1 MNNPNQLATGTLDT
15 LEKGNTLLVSA
26 RKINGGKIQLEFA
39 EVVSTSDKGVN
50 LLAMLNKSDDRFSS
64 NARRAWMSAE
74 PTDAEEYFGI
84 NFGANA
90 GWYINEKREM
100 LELNVL
106 NPMINNMRVRILV
119 NETTEPT
126 EYQAANLERAAK
138 RKGKDGDY
146 ITHDGDYI
154 FSNTEVTLTNKDTSD
169 MHVFLSPDSTSLT
182 ANVKA
187 ETFTSMDELI

>member
-74 PTDAEEYFGI
+74 PTDAEE
-84 NFGANA
+84 
-90 GWYINEKREM
+90 
-100 LELNVL
+100 
-106 NPMINNMRVRILV
+106 
-119 NETTEPT
+119 
-126 EYQAANLERAAK
+126 
-138 RKGKDGDY
+138 
-146 ITHDGDYI
+146 
-154 FSNTEVTLTNKDTSD
+154 
-169 MHVFLSPDSTSLT
+169 
-182 ANVKA
+182 
-187 ETFTSMDELI
+187 